1 MDATAADV
9 AAITDDDAATVPN
22 AIAAAATV
30 ET

>member
-22 AIAAAATV
+22 AIAAATV